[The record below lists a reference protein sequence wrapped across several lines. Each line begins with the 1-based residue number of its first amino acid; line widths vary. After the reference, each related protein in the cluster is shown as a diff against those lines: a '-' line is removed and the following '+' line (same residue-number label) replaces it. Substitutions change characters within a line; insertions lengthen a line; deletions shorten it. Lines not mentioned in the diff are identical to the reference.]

1 MNGTA
6 ANANGPAA
14 ICLAFLLA
22 SGAVLGIW
30 RTCTGGVP
38 ALPWKDGFAEW
49 DRNAFVAFNGLLQR
63 LAGRRMVSNS
73 KNIDCVRLDNGQLA
87 LGSVLR
93 PEGLRQ
99 KAARDI
105 ARSLRGVREALE
117 PAGTP
122 LVFVLCPSKV
132 PPGGIGLPDGL
143 EDEDNV
149 LGDLLVAALAEEG
162 IECLDLRERIAREG
176 LDHASLFFRTDHHWL
191 PAAGLWA
198 ANEIGAF
205 LAERHG
211 LPFEPAVTD
220 PARYRSRRLGERFLG
235 SFGRRVGLG
244 YAGTEPFDAVLPH
257 FRTDFVF
264 EVPGGAVRRQ
274 GPFRKAFL
282 RIPREKTPP
291 WDSRLYASY
300 IGAQQPVSR
309 IENRRG
315 GNGKTLCVVKDSF
328 AAVLL
333 PHLAIQYGKI
343 VFLDPRVDARISL
356 FASIREERPDAVLFI
371 LNPNSL
377 IRRNGFFTRRFL
389 FPGDPASGAGAQPSG
404 GGVGSAPSPADG
416 KGFAVVPALH
426 DDSLPAKG
434 SP

>member
-1 MNGTA
+1 MNGTS
-6 ANANGPAA
+6 NANGPAA
-14 ICLAFLLA
+14 ICLALLLA
-22 SGAVLGIW
+22 SGAVFGIW
-30 RTCTGGVP
+30 RTYASGVP
-38 ALPWKDGFAEW
+38 SLPWQDGFAEW

-63 LAGRRMVSNS
+63 LAGRRLVSNS

-105 ARSLRGVREALE
+105 ALSLRGVREALA

-132 PPGGIGLPDGL
+132 PPGGRGLPEGL
-143 EDEDNV
+143 EDEDNI
-149 LGDLLVAALAEEG
+149 LGDLLVTALADEG
-162 IECLDLRERIAREG
+162 IECLDLRERIVREG
-176 LDHASLFFRTDHHWL
+176 LDHASLFFKTDHHWL
-191 PAAGLWA
+191 PSTGLWA
-198 ANEIGAF
+198 ANEIGTF
-205 LAERHG
+205 LAERHA
-211 LPFEPAVTD
+211 LPFKPALTD
-220 PARYRSRRLGERFLG
+220 PARYRPKRLGERFLG

-264 EVPGGAVRRQ
+264 EIPGGAVRRE

-282 RIPREKTPP
+282 RMPQGKSPP

-356 FASIREERPDAVLFI
+356 FASIRAENPDAVLFI

-377 IRRNGFFTRRFL
+377 IRRNGFFGKRFL
-389 FPGDPASGAGAQPSG
+389 SPGDPAAGD
-404 GGVGSAPSPADG
+404 GSPSPAGGDEG
-416 KGFAVVPALH
+416 APPPAGEANFSIDTSVP
-426 DDSLPAKG
+426 DVSLPLKG